1 MKNLI
6 KDYKMKHLFF
16 YMLIIIAAACT
27 GTGDKEAIEESGT
40 IETIDVVISAQVGGI
55 IDEIRFEE
63 GTKVKK
69 GDTLI
74 VINHTSLNLQLTQA
88 EALQKIAAAQL
99 SLLITGAR
107 KEDVKQTYEMLNQ
120 SKFNYTLAETDYNRM
135 KNLYEAQSITKKQYD
150 DAVTRY
156 EVAKSQMNSAEEGYL
171 KIKNIARP
179 EEIEQAKANYEKSI
193 ASVGLIKKSIND
205 CYVTSPID
213 GFIVKKFN
221 EVGEYV
227 APLSTLFKVS
237 NLADVEMVVYVAETD
252 LAKVKLGQKV
262 EIKND
267 TYKNKA
273 YYGKIIFIS
282 PESEFTP
289 KNIQTKDERT
299 KLVYSV
305 KISIPNKDLEL
316 KSGMPADA
324 KIFLTNN

>member
-1 MKNLI
+1 MKRLLFYLFAILI
-6 KDYKMKHLFF
+6 T
-16 YMLIIIAAACT
+16 ACSSN
-27 GTGDKEAIEESGT
+27 GDKESVEESGT
-40 IETIDVVISAQVGGI
+40 IETVDVVISAQVGGI
-55 IDEIRFEE
+55 IDDIRFDE

-74 VINHTSLNLQLTQA
+74 IINHDALNFQLAQA

-99 SLLITGAR
+99 SLMVTGAR

-120 SKFNYTLAETDYNRM
+120 SKLNYNLAESDYNRM
-135 KNLYEAQSITKKQYD
+135 KNLYESQSITKKQYD

-156 EVAKSQMNSAEEGYL
+156 EVTKSQMNSAEEGYT

-179 EEIEQAKANYEKSI
+179 EEIEQAKANLDK
-193 ASVGLIKKSIND
+193 AMANTGLIKKSIND

-213 GFIVKKFN
+213 GYIVKKFN
-221 EVGEYV
+221 EQGEYV

-237 NLADVEMVVYVAETD
+237 DLANVEMFVYVSETD

-262 EIKND
+262 EINND
-267 TYKNKA
+267 TYKNKN
-273 YYGKIIFIS
+273 YYGKIIYIS

-305 KISIPNKDLEL
+305 KISIPNENLEL

-324 KIFLTNN
+324 KIFITKN